1 MPENLPLIQSLKEQ
15 RNDVLSCS
23 SFPTTMASK
32 AGGGGGGGGGDGEED
47 KAGEGREGK
56 ENVWE
61 VSFLGFSL
69 HPVS

>member
-1 MPENLPLIQSLKEQ
+1 M
-15 RNDVLSCS
+15 CS
-23 SFPTTMASK
+23 AALLFLQPWQAK
-32 AGGGGGGGGGDGEED
+32 LAGAGGGGGDGEED

>member
-1 MPENLPLIQSLKEQ
+1 MF
-15 RNDVLSCS
+15 SCS

-32 AGGGGGGGGGDGEED
+32 AGLGRGGRGDGGED

-61 VSFLGFSL
+61 VSFLDFSL